1 MKKQYAV
8 FLCSLLYSGLILG
21 QNENKPIE
29 KKIDLKPD
37 SKTLLK
43 VPEKNPLPDFLQ
55 KEFLSKVSNP
65 TALPKSFEK
74 DIQMELK
81 EEFLDPGEAF
91 LKRLQTPEA
100 EKNPGD
106 FKVDQYLG
114 DFKSTTKSVRIVFRD
129 HQHPDGD
136 RVQVRLNDVVFY
148 PNILLLEN
156 YQKLEVDLKTGFN
169 KIDFVA
175 LNQGASGPNTAEVR
189 VYDDKGQLMMANQW
203 NLATGT
209 KATFIVVKDD

>member
-1 MKKQYAV
+1 MNKQCV
-8 FLCSLLYSGLILG
+8 LFLCGLLCSALLLG

-29 KKIDLKPD
+29 KKIDLKPN

-43 VPEKNPLPDFLQ
+43 LPEKNPLPDFLK
-55 KEFLSKVSNP
+55 KEFLSKASNP
-65 TALPKSFEK
+65 TAQPKSFEK
-74 DIQMELK
+74 DIQMGVNEV
-81 EEFLDPGEAF
+81 FLDPGETF
-91 LKRLQTPEA
+91 LKKLQTPEA

-114 DFKSTTKSVRIVFRD
+114 DFKSSTKSVRVVFRD

-136 RVQVRLNDVVFY
+136 RVQVRLNDAIFY

-156 YQKLEVDLKTGFN
+156 YQKLDVDLKTGFN

-175 LNQGASGPNTAEVR
+175 LNQGESGPNTAEVR

-203 NLATGT
+203 NLSTGT

>member
-1 MKKQYAV
+1 M
-8 FLCSLLYSGLILG
+8 LG

-43 VPEKNPLPDFLQ
+43 LPEKNPLPDFLK
-55 KEFLSKVSNP
+55 KEFLSKTTNP
-65 TALPKSFEK
+65 TAQPKSFEK
-74 DIQMELK
+74 DIQMGVNEV
-81 EEFLDPGEAF
+81 FLDPGETF
-91 LKRLQTPEA
+91 LKKLQTPEA

-114 DFKSTTKSVRIVFRD
+114 DFKSTTKSVRVVFRD

-136 RVQVRLNDVVFY
+136 RVQVRLNAAIFY

-156 YQKLEVDLKTGFN
+156 YQKLDVDLKTGFN

-175 LNQGASGPNTAEVR
+175 LNQGESGPNTAEVR